1 MLRNTLGPQPDR
13 GMGIIMI
20 KGERMKIKAIGIV
33 ALLLLAPLSSPA
45 SIGLKAGLNFANVTS
60 ASSINAGSRSGFV
73 VGVFLGTPSMGLFGF
88 RTELLFSRQGYDFG
102 SNTTT
107 GSVKLDY
114 LLMPSLMVINFGGIV
129 QIQAGGQIAY
139 LLKGSV
145 EGASTGDPATDKILN
160 LFNRFDY
167 GLAGGVEI
175 TPFKG
180 FLIGARINLSLA
192 NLYKDPST
200 FTGGT
205 PSYFP
210 SVNAKNNV
218 VQLYTGYQ
226 F

>member
-1 MLRNTLGPQPDR
+1 
-13 GMGIIMI
+13 
-20 KGERMKIKAIGIV
+20 MKIKALSIV
-33 ALLLLAPLSSPA
+33 FLWLLAPLPSRA
-45 SIGLKAGLNFANVTS
+45 GIGFKAGLNFANVTS
-60 ASSINAGSRSGFV
+60 ASSINAGSRSGYV
-73 VGVFLGTPSMGLFGF
+73 AGVFIGTPPVGLLGF

-102 SNTTT
+102 ANMTT

-114 LLMPSLMVINFGGIV
+114 LLLPSLMVINLGGV
-129 QIQAGGQIAY
+129 AQIQAGGQVAY

-145 EGASTGDPATDKILN
+145 DGASTGDPAADKMLD

-180 FLIGARINLSLA
+180 FLIGARINLSLG

-200 FTGGT
+200 FTEGT
-205 PSYFP
+205 PSFFP

-218 VQLYTGYQ
+218 VQLYAGYQ

>member
-1 MLRNTLGPQPDR
+1 
-13 GMGIIMI
+13 
-20 KGERMKIKAIGIV
+20 MKIKAAGIV
-33 ALLLLAPLSSPA
+33 FLLLLAPLSSRA
-45 SIGLKAGLNFANVTS
+45 GIGLKAGLNFANVTS
-60 ASSINAGSRSGFV
+60 ASSINAGSRSGYV
-73 VGVFLGTPSMGLFGF
+73 VGVFIGTPPMGLLGF
-88 RTELLFSRQGYDFG
+88 RTELLFSRQGYDF
-102 SNTTT
+102 SANMTT

-114 LLMPSLMVINFGGIV
+114 ILLPSMMVINLGGIA
-129 QIQAGGQIAY
+129 QIQAGAQVAY
-139 LLKGSV
+139 LLRGNV
-145 EGASTGDPATDKILN
+145 EGASTGDPAADKILD

-180 FLIGARINLSLA
+180 FLIGARLNISLG

-200 FTGGT
+200 FSGGT
-205 PSYFP
+205 PSFFP

>member
-1 MLRNTLGPQPDR
+1 
-13 GMGIIMI
+13 
-20 KGERMKIKAIGIV
+20 MKIKIVGIV
-33 ALLLLAPLSSPA
+33 VLLALFSLPSHA
-45 SIGLKAGLNFANVTS
+45 GIGLKGGLNFANVTR
-60 ASSINAGSRSGFV
+60 ASSINASSRSGYV
-73 VGVFLGTPSMGLFGF
+73 VGVFFGTPPMGLMGF

-107 GSVKLDY
+107 GFVRLDY
-114 LLMPSLMVINFGGIV
+114 LIMPSLMVINLGKIA
-129 QIQAGGQIAY
+129 QIQVGGQIAY
-139 LLKGSV
+139 LLHGNVS
-145 EGASTGDPATDKILN
+145 GASTGDPATDKILN

-167 GLAGGVEI
+167 GLAGGVEV

-180 FLIGARINLSLA
+180 FLIGARLNLSLG

-205 PSYFP
+205 PSFFP
-210 SVNAKNNV
+210 GINAKNNV